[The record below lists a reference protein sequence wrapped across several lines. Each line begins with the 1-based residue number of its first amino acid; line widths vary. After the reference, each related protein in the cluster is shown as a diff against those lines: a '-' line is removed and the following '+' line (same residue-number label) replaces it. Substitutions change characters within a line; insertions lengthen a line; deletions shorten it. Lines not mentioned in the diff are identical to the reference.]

1 MDKEASPSKYA
12 TIDTSILTTTLP
24 PPSPS
29 TPTVAFITG
38 TISASKIQRREYR
51 SKTTKKKI
59 KKISLRVL
67 TSPGAVALD
76 NFLNHSLMWAA
87 SVCLLTIWTLY
98 ADDLRFLY
106 LSKNID
112 STMSFINWIIF
123 GIFVFE
129 WIADSIVHLGYFG
142 SLTSMMDLLAAV
154 SLVPLDGLTQS
165 TSVARIA
172 RTFRA
177 LRILRATRAAAMALK
192 TEAALKR
199 AREAQKI
206 KKKVAFDL
214 ANQKKNGNGVTGT
227 TPIQSKSLLEAT
239 LLERGNVKM
248 LLGVLILLMGMS
260 LIDYAENDRA
270 AQAGLRMINVQLD
283 GKHEKFLFL
292 FFFFVECCC

>member
-1 MDKEASPSKYA
+1 MDKEAPPSKY
-12 TIDTSILTTTLP
+12 TTTDTTLP
-24 PPSPS
+24 PPSTS
-29 TPTVAFITG
+29 TPTSAFTG

-59 KKISLRVL
+59 KKISLHIL
-67 TSPGAVALD
+67 TSPCAVTLD
-76 NFLNHSLMWAA
+76 HFLNHSLMWAGI
-87 SVCLLTIWTLY
+87 VCLLTIWTLY

-123 GIFVFE
+123 CVFLFE

-192 TEAALKR
+192 TEAAMKR

-206 KKKVAFDL
+206 KAQKIALEL
-214 ANQKKNGNGVTGT
+214 ANQKKYGNGGNGGVTRT
-227 TPIQSKSLLEAT
+227 TPAVQSKSLLEAT

-260 LIDYAENDRA
+260 LIDYAESDRA

-283 GKHEKFLFL
+283 GKHR
-292 FFFFVECCC
+292 